1 MGCFLFVCCLVDDMD
16 DLVDLELLDVT
27 DKKPRV
33 VKPRTDP
40 FNDYD
45 DVEFKTRFRL
55 GKPVVQKLL
64 EQVSEHH
71 WGSNILGGGSYLV
84 ICRPLIA
91 LILLVTTG
99 TYRDVAWIFSFMFTQ
114 EYICTYLHT
123 SGCFINININAC
135 DKNAWKRQGKVGI

>member
-71 WGSNILGGGSYLV
+71 
-84 ICRPLIA
+84 
-91 LILLVTTG
+91 
-99 TYRDVAWIFSFMFTQ
+99 
-114 EYICTYLHT
+114 
-123 SGCFINININAC
+123 
-135 DKNAWKRQGKVGI
+135 